1 MNSLKK
7 WVDQQ
12 KSAPLWPVG
21 GGGGVCASAPVAPP
35 AHLLKISTY
44 EFFFFNASTLYCK
57 HYKVLLNKTLNKY
70 LNKLH
75 YFTQKSHGDYII
87 KTYSKH
93 SRGFHR
99 E

>member
-1 MNSLKK
+1 MRFINSFGEFSL
-7 WVDQQ
+7 VVND
-12 KSAPLWPVG
+12 LL
-21 GGGGVCASAPVAPP
+21 CEVAQYKER
-35 AHLLKISTY
+35 LTL
-44 EFFFFNASTLYCK
+44 FFNASTLYCK
-57 HYKVLLNKTLNKY
+57 HYKVLQNKTLNKQ

-93 SRGFHR
+93 RRGFHR